1 MNKPFAFAGRT
12 WQWLQVGQCW
22 ELRTGGEPIA
32 RVVPDVLYPGMYRV
46 ERITLRGNLCTGNL
60 SDITNLTRAKD
71 AALSLVDRT
80 KGMLCVAC
88 LEERLGRPSTAADF
102 NLTKWRW
109 RRTLLRT

>member
-46 ERITLRGNLCTGNL
+46 GVLPCGVICAPA
-60 SDITNLTRAKD
+60 I
-71 AALSLVDRT
+71 
-80 KGMLCVAC
+80 
-88 LEERLGRPSTAADF
+88 
-102 NLTKWRW
+102 
-109 RRTLLRT
+109 